1 MLHSFSSYGLALPEI
16 ILFIGILF
24 LTSIGVFFKNREKAS
39 LLCLYITLFIL
50 MVSAASLFF
59 LPNFRDV
66 GFNGH
71 FFNDYFTFFSKTL
84 TIIPPIL
91 LLITLSRH
99 LSFFNLQYFEFSLL
113 LLFATLGL
121 FILMSS
127 NDFLTLYMGI
137 ELQSLALYL
146 LIALQNKESYEG
158 VLKYFVLGAIASA
171 FLLLG
176 ISFIYGYT
184 GSTNFFTLEDALTK
198 LLHNHHHPTVSFFA
212 EHALGLLVG
221 FVFFLAGLFF
231 KLSAVPFH
239 MWTPD
244 VYESSPY
251 AFLMF
256 LATAPKIAILSLM
269 MRLLSGPFFTL
280 SPLWSSLF
288 LLIALSSMVIGTF
301 FALTQEN
308 LKRFLAYTS
317 ISSIGFSL
325 LGIAMGSEIGMRS
338 SLFYTIIS
346 MLSLIG
352 LLSCFVLLKR
362 HGKIL
367 KNFDDLKGLASER
380 PLLSLSIATFILTLS
395 GIPPFPGFFGKLYLL
410 EALIAQESYRT
421 ACAMVLTTVVA
432 AYYFLRFL
440 KLMFFDVHNTLL
452 SSPSYTETKSI
463 ASSRTFSLH
472 HHLALNY
479 VIVFT
484 SIVAVTGLIF
494 LPKYLFKWI
503 SVATSVL
510 FYG

>member
-16 ILFIGILF
+16 ILFIGIL
-24 LTSIGVFFKNREKAS
+24 LITIIGVFFKSREKAS
-39 LLCLYITLFIL
+39 TICLYTTLFIL
-50 MVSAASLFF
+50 LLSVSSLFF

-71 FFNDYFTFFSKTL
+71 FFNDYFTFFSKIL
-84 TIIPPIL
+84 TIIPPII

-121 FILMSS
+121 FILISS

-146 LIALQNKESYEG
+146 LIALQNQSSYEG

-171 FLLLG
+171 LLLLG
-176 ISFIYGYT
+176 ISFLYGYT

-198 LLHNHHHPTVSFFA
+198 LLHSHHHPTLSFFA
-212 EHALGLLVG
+212 ENSLGLLIG
-221 FVFFLAGLFF
+221 FVFFLSGLFF
-231 KLSAVPFH
+231 KISATPFH

-244 VYESSPY
+244 AYESSPY
-251 AFLMF
+251 SFLIF
-256 LATAPKIAILSLM
+256 LTTAPKIAVLTLM
-269 MRLLSGPFFTL
+269 MRLLSGPFFAL
-280 SPLWSSLF
+280 SPLWSSL
-288 LLIALSSMVIGTF
+288 LLIIALSSMVIGAC
-301 FALTQEN
+301 FALVQEN
-308 LKRFLAYTS
+308 LKRFLAYIS
-317 ISSIGFSL
+317 INSVGFSL
-325 LGIAMGSEIGMRS
+325 LGMAMGSEIGMRS
-338 SLFYTIIS
+338 SLFYTMIS
-346 MLSLIG
+346 MLSLMG
-352 LLSCFVLLKR
+352 LLSCLVLLKR
-362 HGKIL
+362 HGNVIYT
-367 KNFDDLKGLASER
+367 FDDLKGLASER
-380 PLLSLSIATFILTLS
+380 PLLALTMAAFILTLS

-421 ACAMVLTTVVA
+421 ACAMVLTTVIA

-440 KLMFFDVHNTLL
+440 KVMFFDVHNTLL
-452 SSPSYTETKSI
+452 THSSYSGTAMSTST
-463 ASSRTFSLH
+463 RLFSFNHPLT
-472 HHLALNY
+472 LNY

-484 SIVAVTGLIF
+484 SVATVTALIF
-494 LPKYLFKWI
+494 IPKYLFKWI